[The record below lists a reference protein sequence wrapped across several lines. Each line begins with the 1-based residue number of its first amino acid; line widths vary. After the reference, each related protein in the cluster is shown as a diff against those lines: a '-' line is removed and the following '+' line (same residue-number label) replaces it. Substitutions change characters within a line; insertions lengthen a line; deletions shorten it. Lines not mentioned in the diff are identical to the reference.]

1 MDFNRA
7 LQQTTHNFE
16 NILEIMKLGRK
27 NPEEVE
33 SVRNL
38 LLTVDLI
45 IDFYLNRETE
55 SLRIIASYFPICNEI
70 AQEIC
75 EDFITIKFGFYTNNE
90 WKKSISKKLRCPYLV
105 VPPDVRTT
113 KQKQLLRNNY
123 RYEQQLGKILEE
135 TIDDTY
141 NYGKTLVFSE
151 YLANNYAA
159 YIEANKPYNS
169 KTVNKYWYLNKA
181 IQSFSKYNDLCPL
194 SIVPESADD
203 LYEHLTE
210 NGSNSHFENIV
221 VFPMR
226 NDGRYSDYCSDI
238 FQKPFFDDF
247 ISSGCNLKNV
257 FFFCFSRKPYRL
269 RRLFDFKQ
277 RMKERIQI
285 NDDDLFDFISFTY
298 EEALM
303 LNGKAPKRH
312 LQIQLGKET
321 NEIQEDYENII
332 DDITAGLDRYVSR
345 RNDMSLCVSNSSVDK
360 YCSKLIEET
369 EADDNLLREIFNI
382 NLSLW
387 NTDASTRVRHF
398 VYHQSV
404 FVVTGNDIPNDSKEM
419 FRSFLISHYEAY
431 NVKFGTFGDLRGY
444 STGNCYLNDIKQ
456 KRILVV
462 SFRNDYT
469 ESIFHKYPNSFDPF
483 CINPGQKLL
492 EICNYYFLRQ
502 YFAWGKYNYGKAL
515 RKILK
520 SDFRDSEMKPVLSLY
535 SRPKKRILEDTREEE
550 MDRNTSR
557 SGQQIRIEYMDGENR
572 SYGRSELIYYK
583 YGDKTN
589 IAPLSDLLNLYDSV
603 DGLSVQPIT
612 PLVRAIYKEFIEDVR
627 ENDYRSEK
635 MFKEQPSYGL
645 TSDEINSDL
654 QLWKLLL
661 IKKINNLSSQKV
673 YNEIM
678 LHFTERYRISYYS
691 FKKWTDKD
699 YGIPRARRMQ
709 KYLIEEYLGIRPPY
723 INLIRRIKERTKND
737 TETISVNIR
746 HFLSIALMKKPDI
759 AYNALSPEI
768 MDLLDISSPD
778 DIANIMSIVRNRIS
792 FEPIKAIYQ

>member
-1 MDFNRA
+1 MDFKRA

-16 NILEIMKLGRK
+16 SILEIMKLRR
-27 NPEEVE
+27 NPEDVD

-45 IDFYLNRETE
+45 IDFYLNRESD
-55 SLRIIASYFPICNEI
+55 SLNIAVSYFPVSNET

-75 EDFITIKFGFYTNNE
+75 EDFVTLKFGFYTNQE
-90 WKKSISKKLRCPYLV
+90 WKKSISKKLRCPYLL
-105 VPPDVRTT
+105 VPPDVKTA
-113 KQKQLLRNNY
+113 KQKQLLRDNY
-123 RYEQQLGKILEE
+123 KYEKQLGKILEE
-135 TIDDTY
+135 SINDSY
-141 NYGKTLVFSE
+141 NYGKTLIFSE
-151 YLANNYAA
+151 NLANNYAA
-159 YIEANKPYNS
+159 YIEANKPYNN

-181 IQSFSKYNDLCPL
+181 IQGFSKYNDLCPL
-194 SIVPESADD
+194 SIVPESADY

-210 NGSNSHFENIV
+210 HGSDSHYENIV

-226 NDGRYSDYCSDI
+226 NADGRYSDYCSDI

-277 RMKERIQI
+277 RMRERIQI
-285 NDDDLFDFISFTY
+285 NDDDSIDFISFTH
-298 EEALM
+298 EEALL

-312 LQIQLGKET
+312 LQIHLGRET
-321 NEIQEDYENII
+321 NDIQEDYENII

-345 RNDMSLCVSNSSVDK
+345 RNDMSLCVSNSSINK
-360 YCSKLIEET
+360 HCSKLIEET
-369 EADDNLLREIFNI
+369 EADDNLIREIFNI
-382 NLSLW
+382 NISLW
-387 NTDASTRVRHF
+387 NKDASTSVRHF
-398 VYHQSV
+398 VYHKSV
-404 FVVTGNDIPNDSKEM
+404 FVVTGNDISYDSKEM
-419 FRSFLISHYEAY
+419 FRKFLISQYEAN
-431 NVKFGTFGDLRGY
+431 NVQFGTFGDLRGY
-444 STGNCYLNDIKQ
+444 LTGNCYMNDIEQ
-456 KRILVV
+456 NRILVV

-502 YFAWGKYNYGKAL
+502 YFAWGKYNYGKAV

-520 SDFRDSEMKPVLSLY
+520 SEFRDSEMKPVLSMY
-535 SRPKKRILEDTREEE
+535 SRPKKKILEDTREEE

-557 SGQQIRIEYMDGENR
+557 GGQQIRIEYMNGDNR

-583 YGDKTN
+583 LGEKIN
-589 IAPLSDLLNLYDSV
+589 IAPLSDLLNMYDSFT
-603 DGLSVQPIT
+603 DLSVQPIT

-661 IKKINNLSSQKV
+661 IKRINSLSSQVV

-678 LHFTERYRISYYS
+678 SHFTERYRISYHS
-691 FKKWTDKD
+691 FKKWTDLD

-709 KYLIEEYLGIRPPY
+709 KYLIEDYLGIRPPY

-737 TETISVNIR
+737 TETISINIR
-746 HFLSIALMKKPDI
+746 HFLSIALLKKPDVT
-759 AYNALSPEI
+759 YNTLSPEI
-768 MDLLDISSPD
+768 MDLLDISSPND
-778 DIANIMSIVRNRIS
+778 VAKIMSIVRNKIS
-792 FEPIKAIYQ
+792 FEPIKAIHL